1 MSEVILLDT
10 HIWLWYVNG
19 NFDRIPEHWLD
30 QIEGADQVDISY
42 WIDFKNRENINE

>member
-19 NFDRIPEHWLD
+19 DFDRMPAHWLD
-30 QIEGADQVDISY
+30 QIEDADQVGISPLSTRLF
-42 WIDFKNRENINE
+42 DHHF